1 MDFVEKQKTE
11 RPSPGGQKAE
21 IKVAGR
27 EMHIPDFGRGPCKRA
42 ENRVPRPVQ
51 NAPAARKQKTEAA
64 QRVTRGGPKTRK
76 QKQNPKTPSE
86 GAPPLRRNQHQYGFC

>member
-1 MDFVEKQKTE
+1 MSDPSGFRRKAENRE
-11 RPSPGGQKAE
+11 AISPGGQKAE

-64 QRVTRGGPKTRK
+64 QRVTRRGPKTRK
-76 QKQNPKTPSE
+76 TKAKPENT
-86 GAPPLRRNQHQYGFC
+86 H

>member
-64 QRVTRGGPKTRK
+64 QRVTRRGPKTRK
-76 QKQNPKTPSE
+76 NRSKTRKHPVRE
-86 GAPPLRRNQHQYGFC
+86 PTL